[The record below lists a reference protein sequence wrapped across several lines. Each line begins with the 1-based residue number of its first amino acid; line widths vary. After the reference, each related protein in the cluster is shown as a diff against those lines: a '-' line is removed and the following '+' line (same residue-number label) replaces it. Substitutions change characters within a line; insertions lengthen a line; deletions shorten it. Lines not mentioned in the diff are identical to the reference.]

1 MYLREF
7 HFRHLLFQALE
18 CPRTRKNQDFDSEI
32 RTRIRK
38 VGKPIHNFGSPV
50 SPGRRLWPK
59 SRLGVPDAGSA
70 DVPVR
75 IEREARIWFYHF
87 P

>member
-18 CPRTRKNQDFDSEI
+18 WSRVRKNQDFDSEI

-38 VGKPIHNFGSPV
+38 VGKPN
-50 SPGRRLWPK
+50 
-59 SRLGVPDAGSA
+59 
-70 DVPVR
+70 
-75 IEREARIWFYHF
+75 IEIWMLLSESVTIFKGLSHTMTA
-87 P
+87 

>member
-18 CPRTRKNQDFDSEI
+18 CSRVRKNQDFDSEI
-32 RTRIRK
+32 KTRIQK

-50 SPGRRLWPK
+50 APGGRL
-59 SRLGVPDAGSA
+59 A
-70 DVPVR
+70 
-75 IEREARIWFYHF
+75 
-87 P
+87 

>member
-18 CPRTRKNQDFDSEI
+18 CSRVRKNQDFDSEI
-32 RTRIRK
+32 KTRIRK

-50 SPGRRLWPK
+50 APGGRL
-59 SRLGVPDAGSA
+59 A
-70 DVPVR
+70 
-75 IEREARIWFYHF
+75 
-87 P
+87 